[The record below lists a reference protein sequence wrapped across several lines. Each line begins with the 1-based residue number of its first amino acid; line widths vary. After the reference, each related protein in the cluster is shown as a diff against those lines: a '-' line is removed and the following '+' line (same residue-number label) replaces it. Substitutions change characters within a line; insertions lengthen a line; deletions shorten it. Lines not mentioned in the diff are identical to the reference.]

1 MVNILV
7 PTDLSDV
14 SKVAANY
21 AVKMANRLEANLT
34 LIHVVTIVVPVRSAY
49 QRQLKQEEEGLLRRT
64 QEEMIESLKPVV
76 KYVRFAAPVQY
87 DVAIGSPFSETL
99 LREAKKLHT
108 GLIVM
113 GTQGASGLKKV
124 VMGSNTT
131 AMIGDSHI
139 PVLAVPAEAEFKG
152 LHNIVYACDMRNIK
166 KELKQLIPYAT
177 IFDSTIHI
185 VHVVTNGESFAEVDE
200 KMEKAVA
207 RAGYDKIVTMV
218 LADAS
223 IDDAIADYI
232 RINKA
237 DLLVMFTHKPNF
249 YERLF
254 DKSITRRMA
263 FHSKVPL
270 LAFKEEGSSK
280 K

>member
-7 PTDLSDV
+7 PTDLSEV
-14 SKVAANY
+14 SKVAADY

-49 QRQLKQEEEGLLRRT
+49 QRQLKNEEDNLVRRT
-64 QEEMIESLKPVV
+64 QEEMITAMKPVAQH
-76 KYVRFAAPVQY
+76 VRFAAPVQY
-87 DVAIGSPFSETL
+87 HVAIGSPFSETL
-99 LREAKKLHT
+99 LREAKKLRT
-108 GLIVM
+108 GLIVI
-113 GTQGASGLKKV
+113 GTLGASGLKKM

-131 AMIGDSHI
+131 ALIADSHI
-139 PVLAVPAEAEFKG
+139 PVLAVPSEAEFKG
-152 LHNIVYACDMRNIK
+152 LKDIVYACDMRKLK

-185 VHVVTNGESFAEVDE
+185 VHVVTNGQSVVEIEE
-200 KMEKAVA
+200 KME
-207 RAGYDKIVTMV
+207 RIIDQSGYDKIVTIV

-223 IDDAIADYI
+223 VDSAIADYI
-232 RINKA
+232 KVNRA

-254 DKSITRRMA
+254 DKSVTRRMA

-270 LAFKEEGSSK
+270 LAFKNN
-280 K
+280 

>member
-7 PTDLSDV
+7 PTDLSEV
-14 SKVAANY
+14 SKVAADY

-34 LIHVVTIVVPVRSAY
+34 LIHIITIVVPVRSAY
-49 QRQLKQEEEGLLRRT
+49 QRQLKSAEDGLFRRT
-64 QEEMIESLKPVV
+64 QEEMISAMKPVA
-76 KYVRFAAPVQY
+76 KHARFAAPIIY
-87 DVAIGSPFSETL
+87 HVAMGSPFSQTL
-99 LREAKKLHT
+99 LREAKKLRT

-113 GTQGASGLKKV
+113 GTLGASGLRKV
-124 VMGSNTT
+124 VLGSNTT
-131 AMIGDSHI
+131 AMIGDSPI

-152 LHNIVYACDMRNIK
+152 LKDIVYACDMRNLK

-185 VHVVTNGESFAEVDE
+185 VHVTASAGKVGEIEE
-200 KMEKAVA
+200 KMERVIATM
-207 RAGYDKIVTMV
+207 GYEKIVTIV
-218 LADAS
+218 LADEN

-232 RINKA
+232 KINRA

-249 YERLF
+249 YEKLF
-254 DKSITRRMA
+254 DKSVTRRMA

-270 LAFKEEGSSK
+270 LAFRNT
-280 K
+280 